1 MAESGAG
8 RESKKAKNNVHFLMR
23 LQHVEG
29 LLITISIFYFGYFY
43 LQPFITPPNTN
54 DVGAKLRFV
63 LGCSVVPSLVFLLSI
78 AAVLAKRRK
87 LEISNPL
94 AGREHLLELEHRFS
108 QNTLEQL
115 TVFLVST
122 VVLATYLE
130 GDEMKLVPLN
140 ALVFTVGRILF
151 RVGYGV
157 HPKYRGVGGVVRLLC
172 TVYHSRPLRVHDLH
186 TRNYVWTWGRG
197 VYNSSHSE
205 HFQRRTLANFILLRI
220 PNIHINK

>member
-1 MAESGAG
+1 MRDHNNSKKMAESGAG

-157 HPKYRGVGGVVRLLC
+157 HPKYRGVGVWCGFSAQFIILGLC
-172 TVYHSRPLRVHDLH
+172 AYMIY
-186 TRNYVWTWGRG
+186 TRGIMYGLGGEAYTTAATQ
-197 VYNSSHSE
+197 SISKE
-205 HFQRRTLANFILLRI
+205 EL
-220 PNIHINK
+220 